1 MNDRIFVISGTN
13 EEYSRFI
20 RIKCEELYRANNT
33 SISLSNFVF
42 VSSVDKL
49 RGYRDPHGYFI
60 GTWRSRRDIEEILYV
75 IQTAITTSNF
85 ALDKVF
91 LEYNKWKREKNLTT

>member
-13 EEYSRFI
+13 EEYSKFI

-49 RGYRDPHGYFI
+49 RGFSNPHGYFI
-60 GTWRSRRDIEEILYV
+60 GSWRSRRDIEDILYV
-75 IQTAITTSNF
+75 IEAASTTSNF
-85 ALDKVF
+85 SLDKIF
-91 LEYNKWKREKNLTT
+91 LEYKKWKREKNLTI